1 MLLNPAAI
9 LVISVMLGTTTAF
22 VAPCPRLGHT
32 SHIVATQMSSL
43 SGDLSS
49 LPEPIRIAIRKQ
61 VAISPAFIKVATSP
75 ATIILDQPGHKFQG
89 DMMDEEKARPH
100 PSSSIRVNGGWSTPL
115 VSTTWFLL
123 LTLVTSLLAGS
134 VPEVSSSLTTAL
146 STDQSLKRVMEVMPS
161 VVETPLLSTLDSAQI
176 ANDADALNWIIGF
189 S

>member
-75 ATIILDQPGHKFQG
+75 ATIILDQPGHKF
-89 DMMDEEKARPH
+89 
-100 PSSSIRVNGGWSTPL
+100 
-115 VSTTWFLL
+115 
-123 LTLVTSLLAGS
+123 
-134 VPEVSSSLTTAL
+134 
-146 STDQSLKRVMEVMPS
+146 
-161 VVETPLLSTLDSAQI
+161 
-176 ANDADALNWIIGF
+176 
-189 S
+189 